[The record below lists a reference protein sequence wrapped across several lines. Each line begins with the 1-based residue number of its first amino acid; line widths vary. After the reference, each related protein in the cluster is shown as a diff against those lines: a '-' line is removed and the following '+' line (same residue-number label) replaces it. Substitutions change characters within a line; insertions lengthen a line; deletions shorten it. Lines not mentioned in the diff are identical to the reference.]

1 MKIDKNIIVAGLATV
16 AGLAILTKTPVMRRE
31 AETVVFNAR
40 GFPKK
45 VRLEQYAKITRTPLT
60 NLFIDAKGT
69 YCEFDYNYWD
79 NLGRSWRTLEIGN
92 NWNRGY
98 NTILPEILFKV
109 PYGGEE
115 DNLNYEEWF
124 YYFNKV
130 HNKSIDDLNDELEFW
145 DWKIDAQEQKRI
157 LNENIQYNLISKQE
171 FEDIWDVE
179 NNGQNKNRL
188 DAYWELYTNGTID
201 SDMDDEPSPLYLN
214 LRKIFTKIGDATFVR
229 QNVIPITEQDIYD
242 NHMEKI
248 NKKIDSRGWGWISEN
263 WVGKSAYEWGALGCI
278 TSYVDEPKN
287 FTKDELKTLAE
298 YLYLR
303 IYVMFYNLFNT
314 NIKPLITQGWDIQK
328 GQIIQNIRSTWD
340 AYRDY
345 EDVPSRRDATIDL
358 LTEEEMEK
366 HLFSES
372 FITKQVLKKRP
383 KFLMLI
389 RKDEQAKDDK
399 QKQENE
405 EDAKE
410 AILTIR
416 EIVSDK
422 DKLGEYDGYYDI
434 SDEYEDDEDY
444 YRNLYKEN
452 LNENIETLI
461 TRARDKMTDA
471 DRRMFKQRWKEY
483 LEQIKYQKIQENKE
497 RIEELEKANDRIEA
511 FMKDYKD
518 EIDKM
523 DLKGD

>member
-16 AGLAILTKTPVMRRE
+16 AGLAILTKTPVIRRD

-60 NLFIDAKGT
+60 NLFIDAKGE
-69 YCEFDYNYWD
+69 YCEFNYTYGSD
-79 NLGRSWRTLEIGN
+79 LGRRWQVFQIGN
-92 NWNRGY
+92 DWNRGDSQL
-98 NTILPEILFKV
+98 IPDILFKV
-109 PYGGEE
+109 PYGYV

-130 HNKSIDDLNDELEFW
+130 HNKSIDDLTDGLEFW
-145 DWKIDAQEQKRI
+145 NIEKFDAKEQKRI

-171 FEDIWDVE
+171 FEDIWDDV
-179 NNGQNKNRL
+179 NGRQNTDRV

-201 SDMDDEPSPLYLN
+201 SDMDDEPSPLYTN
-214 LRKIFTKIGDATFVR
+214 VREIFTKIGDATFVR
-229 QNVIPITEQDIYD
+229 QNVALITEQDIYN
-242 NHMEKI
+242 NHMETI
-248 NKKIDSRGWGWISEN
+248 NKKIDSKGWEWFSEN
-263 WVGKSAYEWGALGCI
+263 WVGKGGWGWGELGCI
-278 TSYVDEPKN
+278 SSYVDEPKN
-287 FTKDELKTLAE
+287 FTTDDLKTLAE

-314 NIKPLITQGWDIQK
+314 NIKPLITQGWDIEK
-328 GQIIQNIRSTWD
+328 GKIIQNIRSTWD
-340 AYRDY
+340 AYREKSDI
-345 EDVPSRRDATIDL
+345 PSRRDATINL

-372 FITKQVLKKRP
+372 FITKRVLKKRP

-399 QKQENE
+399 QKQEDE

-416 EIVSDK
+416 EIISDK
-422 DKLGEYDGYYDI
+422 DKLSEYDGYYDI
-434 SDEYEDDEDY
+434 SDEYEDD
-444 YRNLYKEN
+444 
-452 LNENIETLI
+452 NIEELVK
-461 TRARDKMTDA
+461 RAGDKMTDA
-471 DRRMFKQRWKEY
+471 DRKMFKQRWKEY
-483 LEQIKYQKIQENKE
+483 LEQIKYQKIQKNKE
-497 RIEELEKANDRIEA
+497 EIEELEKANDRIEA
-511 FMKDYKD
+511 FMKDYGD
-518 EIDKM
+518 EIEKM